1 MGAFD
6 IIFQGNVLPRLLGGL
21 AVTLRISALSVVLS
35 IPFGVAMG
43 GLMVQGTR
51 PVRAVLR
58 TYLDFVRVMPQL
70 VLLYLVF
77 FGSAI
82 AWNVNFSGEVASVI
96 AFTLWGAAELGD
108 LVRGALES
116 IPRSQY
122 ESAHVLGLTETQA
135 FSRVILPQALRR
147 LLPPTVNLVTR
158 VIKTTSL
165 CMLIS
170 VVELVR
176 VGQQVIDLNR
186 FEFPLG
192 ALAVYAT
199 IGIMFFAVCWPLSVL
214 SRRLERGLD
223 V

>member
-135 FSRVILPQALRR
+135 FLRVILPQALRR

-214 SRRLERGLD
+214 SRCLERGLD